1 MDYPRR
7 DERGCLPKRTENHT
21 LTHRNLFSAPKRCAG
36 AGADGDTAHMLYG
49 VMRRLPACRRALVPI
64 LSCVVVAL
72 VSPGNRALGADA
84 RAIPRNSGIPSA
96 LTRSAVPNEA
106 GVPPATTHVSMRHV
120 DFYVD
125 PEVVLHIRR
134 LDGTMRARNGGPVV
148 FDDKRSF
155 IITLDRAEV
164 GLTGADLTALL
175 NKYVFGYRGSP
186 LSHLKLRTEGDH
198 IVQSGRL
205 HKGIDLP
212 FEMTATMDVTADGLI
227 RIHPTKTKILGV
239 NGDKLMHAFGLS
251 LEKLIDLK
259 GATGATV
266 HGNDLFLD
274 ATRILPPPT
283 IEGRITAVRIEGDE
297 VVQQFGAPGAD
308 DRRALVPPDTTAP
321 NYMYYKGGTLRF
333 GKLLMLD
340 AEMQIVD
347 LDPRDVFKFDLGRYS
362 EQLVAGYERTLSDQG
377 LEVWMRDVDKL
388 GAPGQL
394 ARSPELPA
402 HPLSSTPR

>member
-1 MDYPRR
+1 MHL
-7 DERGCLPKRTENHT
+7 C
-21 LTHRNLFSAPKRCAG
+21 
-36 AGADGDTAHMLYG
+36 
-49 VMRRLPACRRALVPI
+49 
-64 LSCVVVAL
+64 
-72 VSPGNRALGADA
+72 A
-84 RAIPRNSGIPSA
+84 RAAILATLGLALAWSANSILPGSKELPPSA
-96 LTRSAVPNEA
+96 STTAISTVDALLDTTH
-106 GVPPATTHVSMRHV
+106 ATTRVSMRHV

-125 PEVVLHIRR
+125 PDVVLHIHR
-134 LDGTMRARNGGPVV
+134 LDGTMRAKNGGPVI
-148 FDDKRSF
+148 FDDKQSF
-155 IITLDRAEV
+155 IITLEHAEV

-175 NKYVFGYRGSP
+175 NKYVFGYKGSP
-186 LSHLKLRTEGDH
+186 LSHLHVRTEGDH

-283 IEGRITAVRIEGDE
+283 IQGRITAVRVEGDE
-297 VVQQFGAPGAD
+297 VVQVFGSPNAVARKP
-308 DRRALVPPDTTAP
+308 LVPPDTTAP

-347 LDPRDVFKFDLGRYS
+347 LDPADVFRFDLGRYS
-362 EQLVAGYERTLSDQG
+362 EQLVAGYERTLVDQG

-388 GAPGQL
+388 PGHGQL
-394 ARSPELPA
+394 AKQPEMPA
-402 HPLSSTPR
+402 HPETTASR

>member
-1 MDYPRR
+1 
-7 DERGCLPKRTENHT
+7 
-21 LTHRNLFSAPKRCAG
+21 
-36 AGADGDTAHMLYG
+36 
-49 VMRRLPACRRALVPI
+49 
-64 LSCVVVAL
+64 
-72 VSPGNRALGADA
+72 
-84 RAIPRNSGIPSA
+84 
-96 LTRSAVPNEA
+96 
-106 GVPPATTHVSMRHV
+106 MRHV

-134 LDGTMRARNGGPVV
+134 LDGTMRSKDGGPII
-148 FDDKRSF
+148 FDDKKSF
-155 IITLDRAEV
+155 IITLDHAEV

-175 NKYVFGYRGSP
+175 NKFVFGYKGSP
-186 LSHLKLRTEGDH
+186 LSHLHLRTEGDH

-274 ATRILPPPT
+274 PARILPPPT
-283 IEGRITAVRIEGDE
+283 IEGRMTSVHVEGDE
-297 VVQQFGAPGAD
+297 VVQVFGSAD
-308 DRRALVPPDTTAP
+308 ARARHPLVPPDTSAR
-321 NYMYYKGGTLRF
+321 NYMFYKGGTLRF

-347 LDPRDVFKFDLGRYS
+347 LDSSDVFKFDLARYS
-362 EQLVAGYERTLSDQG
+362 QQLVAGYERTLSDQG

-388 GAPGQL
+388 GARRDTH
-394 ARSPELPA
+394 AKPA
-402 HPLSSTPR
+402 LQ

>member
-1 MDYPRR
+1 MLASARV
-7 DERGCLPKRTENHT
+7 LVFA
-21 LTHRNLFSAPKRCAG
+21 LTAAAS
-36 AGADGDTAHMLYG
+36 
-49 VMRRLPACRRALVPI
+49 I
-64 LSCVVVAL
+64 VAVA
-72 VSPGNRALGADA
+72 VSPASRLRLHAAPSHAAATPTIASPHDSA
-84 RAIPRNSGIPSA
+84 RAQ
-96 LTRSAVPNEA
+96 TR
-106 GVPPATTHVSMRHV
+106 VSMRHV

-125 PEVVLHIRR
+125 SQVVLHIRH
-134 LDGTMRARNGGPVV
+134 LDGTMRAKTGGPVV
-148 FDDKRSF
+148 FDDKQSF

-175 NKYVFGYRGSP
+175 NKFVFGYKGSP
-186 LSHLKLRTEGDH
+186 LSHLHVKTEGDH

-212 FEMTATMDVTADGLI
+212 FEMTATMDVTPEGLI
-227 RIHPTKTKILGV
+227 RIHPTKTRILGV

-274 ATRILPPPT
+274 PARILPPPT
-283 IEGRITAVRIEGDE
+283 IEGKISAVRVEGDE
-297 VVQQFGAPGAD
+297 VVQVFGADGTSA
-308 DRRALVPPDTTAP
+308 RRTLVPPDTLAP

-347 LDPRDVFKFDLGRYS
+347 LDPNDVFKFDLSRYS
-362 EQLVAGYERTLSDQG
+362 QQLVAGYERTLTDQG

-388 GAPGQL
+388 GA
-394 ARSPELPA
+394 
-402 HPLSSTPR
+402 